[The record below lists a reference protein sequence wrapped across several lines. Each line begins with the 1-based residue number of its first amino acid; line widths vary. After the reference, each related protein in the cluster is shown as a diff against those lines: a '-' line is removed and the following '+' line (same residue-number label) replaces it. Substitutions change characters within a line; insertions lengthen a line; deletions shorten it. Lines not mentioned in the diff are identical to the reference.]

1 MMKTEDLHDTSFLAT
16 FHRSIVALFG
26 LSLLCGI
33 GYGIVNIILTGS
45 VSSTLLWF
53 LPLSGVM
60 ALLAWG
66 YAQKGWMSK
75 WAPIVLIGYIMTM
88 LFCLPTKVQ
97 RMVWTGLI
105 NECRYE
111 TIYLMK
117 YDITTPDGST
127 TRHYLQAGAHYLA
140 NETPFTMVSYEVL
153 YGKDDGRELA
163 CQRFEPYSIAVG
175 EGGSEEAPTY
185 NIPDN
190 YDVHSRFYRGKAKRE
205 TLVERYLWLERGK
218 EHITLQGLFPYSTLT
233 ITRSP
238 YTPDVVVEDVADN
251 IMQGSSFEERVQG
264 KKQKDVIDTYCKALD
279 IRVTP

>member
-1 MMKTEDLHDTSFLAT
+1 MMKTEDLHDTSSFAT
-16 FHRSIVALFG
+16 FHRGIVVLFG
-26 LSLLCGI
+26 LTLLCGI
-33 GYGIVNIILTGS
+33 GYSIVNIMLTGS
-45 VSSTLLWF
+45 VSSTIVWF
-53 LPLSGVM
+53 LPLSGVI

-66 YAQKGWMSK
+66 YARKGWMSK

-97 RMVWTGLI
+97 RMVWRGLV

-111 TIYLMK
+111 TVYLMG
-117 YDITTPDGST
+117 YDITSPDGST

-163 CQRFEPYSIAVG
+163 CQRFEPYSIAIG
-175 EGGSEEAPTY
+175 EKSADVAPRY
-185 NIPDN
+185 NIPDKV
-190 YDVHSRFYRGKAKRE
+190 DVNSRLYRGKAKRE
-205 TLVERYLWLERGK
+205 TLVERYLWFERGK

-238 YTPDVVVEDVADN
+238 YTPDVVVEDVAGN
-251 IMQGSSFEERVQG
+251 IMQGSSFEERVRG
-264 KKQKDVIDTYCKALD
+264 KKQKNVIDAYYKALG